1 KQNNTKL
8 FTSLKTFNNPYLNK
22 LSEELLNLSNI
33 IREYN
38 KEQFYDKVLDLL
50 KIHDYLES
58 CENKEETYARITSL
72 KQLISHS
79 DLSIE
84 HFINQ
89 LHLQD
94 EEDNKSKF
102 KVNLMTIHRS
112 KGLEFKVVI
121 IIGVNEGII
130 PTTNYTKGTL
140 DEERRLLYVA
150 ITRAK
155 EILYLSSSRT
165 HIIYG
170 KKKNLLPSTFLLE
183 SNISSQNTI
192 LKQRISY
199 SK

>member
-1 KQNNTKL
+1 MIVK
-8 FTSLKTFNNPYLNK
+8 
-22 LSEELLNLSNI
+22 NI
-33 IREYN
+33 S
-38 KEQFYDKVLDLL
+38 F
-50 KIHDYLES
+50 
-58 CENKEETYARITSL
+58 
-72 KQLISHS
+72 S

-84 HFINQ
+84 NFINQ

-94 EEDNKSKF
+94 EEDNKTKH

-130 PTTNYTKGTL
+130 PTSNYTKETL

-155 EILYLSSSRT
+155 EILYLSPART
-165 HIIYG
+165 HIISG

-192 LKQRISY
+192 HKQRISY
-199 SK
+199 SM